1 MHTIKYKVILMLTT
15 ISSNNSHVHFN
26 EKAYVELNNL
36 LTNKSYSK
44 LFLLVDQNTH
54 QFCLSVFLGNLDKEY
69 SFEIIEIP
77 AGEAHKQIETCAQ
90 VWETISELGGD
101 RKSLLVNLGGGV
113 VTDLGG
119 FVAATYMRGI
129 DFVNIPTSLLSM
141 VDASV
146 GGKTGVDLG
155 PLKNQV
161 GVFTEP
167 LMVLVDIEYLNS
179 LPASELRSGLAEMLK
194 HGLISDQK
202 YWEQLSNM
210 NELEPSALQDLIYR
224 SIEIKNQVI
233 TQDPKEGGL
242 RKILNFGHTLGH
254 AIESYFLEHPDKTT
268 LLHGE
273 AIAIGMI
280 MESYLSVHLTG
291 LSQGKLD
298 EIKAVFLNYFKPV
311 DINQQELESIIKL
324 MRFDKKNSSGKVN
337 FALLED
343 IAKPIWDINA
353 DNDLIYKALDY
364 YKK

>member
-1 MHTIKYKVILMLTT
+1 MHVIKYKPILMLTT

-26 EKAYVELNNL
+26 EKAYVELNKL
-36 LTNKSYSK
+36 LANTAYSK

-54 QFCLSVFLGNLDKEY
+54 QYCLNVFLGNLEKEY
-69 SFEIIEIP
+69 SFEIIEIQ

-90 VWETISELGGD
+90 VWEAISELGGD
-101 RKSLLVNLGGGV
+101 RKSLLINLGGGV

-119 FVAATYMRGI
+119 FVGATYMRGI
-129 DFVNIPTSLLSM
+129 DVVNIPTSLLAM

-194 HGLISDQK
+194 HGLICDGD
-202 YWEQLSNM
+202 YWEQLSKM
-210 NELEPSALQDLIYR
+210 SELDPSMLQDLIHR
-224 SIEIKNQVI
+224 SIEIKNEVI
-233 TQDPKEGGL
+233 KQDPLEGGL

-254 AIESYFLEHPDKTT
+254 AIESYFLEQPDKTT

-280 MESYLSVHLTG
+280 MEAYLSVHLTG
-291 LSQGKLD
+291 LPKERLD
-298 EIKAVFLNYFKPV
+298 EIKTVFSNYYKTQP
-311 DINQQELESIIKL
+311 IEPQELDAIIKL
-324 MRFDKKNSSGKVN
+324 MRFDKKNNSGKVN
-337 FALLED
+337 FALLKD
-343 IAKPIWDINA
+343 IAKPVWDINA
-353 DNDLIYKALDY
+353 DNDLIYKALEY

>member
-1 MHTIKYKVILMLTT
+1 MLTS

-36 LTNKSYSK
+36 LEVKAYSK
-44 LFLLVDQNTH
+44 LFLLVDENTH
-54 QFCLSVFLGNLDKEY
+54 QNCLNVFLGKLDKEHA
-69 SFEIIEIP
+69 FEIIEIP
-77 AGEAHKQIETCAQ
+77 SGESYKQIETCSQ
-90 VWETISELGGD
+90 VWESISELGGD
-101 RKSLLVNLGGGV
+101 RKSLLINLGGGV

-129 DFVNIPTSLLSM
+129 EFVNIPTSLLAM

-155 PLKNQV
+155 SLKNQV

-167 LMVLVDIEYLNS
+167 LMVLVDTEYLNS
-179 LPASELRSGLAEMLK
+179 LPGNELRSGLAEMLK
-194 HGLISDQK
+194 HGLICDLN
-202 YWEQLSNM
+202 YWEQLSRM
-210 NELEPSALQDLIYR
+210 DQLDPSVLDELIHR
-224 SIEIKNQVI
+224 SVEIKNQVI
-233 TQDPKEGGL
+233 TQDPREGGL

-254 AIESYFLEHPDKTT
+254 AIESYFLEQPDKTR

-280 MESYLSVHLTG
+280 MEAYLSVHLTG
-291 LSQGKLD
+291 LPYQRLE
-298 EIKAVFLNYFKPV
+298 EIKSVFSNYYKPQH
-311 DINQQELESIIKL
+311 IEQQELESIIEL
-324 MRFDKKNSSGKVN
+324 MRFDKKNNSGKVN

-343 IAKPIWDINA
+343 IAKPVWDINT
-353 DNDLIYKALDY
+353 DNDLIYKALEY

>member
-1 MHTIKYKVILMLTT
+1 MRVIKYKPILMSAT
-15 ISSNNSHVHFN
+15 IFSNDSRVIFN
-26 EKAYVELNNL
+26 DQAYLELNNL
-36 LTNKSYSK
+36 LADHRYSK

-54 QFCLSVFLGNLDKEY
+54 QHCLSSFLGKLDKEHE
-69 SFEIIEIP
+69 FEIIEIP
-77 AGEAHKQIETCAQ
+77 AGEAHKQIETCSQ
-90 VWETISELGGD
+90 VWAAISELGGD
-101 RKSLLVNLGGGV
+101 RKSLLINLGGGV

-129 DFVNIPTSLLSM
+129 EFINIPTSLLAM

-167 LMVLVDIEYLNS
+167 LMVLVDVEYLKT
-179 LPASELRSGLAEMLK
+179 LPPNELRSGLAEMLK
-194 HGLISDQK
+194 HGLICDK
-202 YWEQLSNM
+202 NYWEQLSEM
-210 NELEPSALQDLIYR
+210 DKLDPSALQDLIYR
-224 SIEIKNQVI
+224 SVEIKNQVI
-233 TQDPKEGGL
+233 KQDPKESGL

-254 AIESYFLEHPDKTT
+254 AIESYFLEQPDKTT

-291 LSQGKLD
+291 LSQEKLEQIKD
-298 EIKAVFLNYFKPV
+298 VFSNYYPSQEISSE
-311 DINQQELESIIKL
+311 ELESIIEL
-324 MRFDKKNSSGKVN
+324 MRFDKKNNNGKVN
-337 FALLED
+337 FALLKD

-353 DNDLIYKALDY
+353 GNELIHRALEY